1 MGAMLLLSSLL
12 VLRVQQD
19 RYAEA
24 VRWHGGVPDHGP
36 PFPWE
41 SESLI
46 GRGDGFE
53 ATFLAPVVRRAS
65 TFVRHATA
73 EADGAFFVTGLSHAA
88 AMGGDGLPGLSTAA
102 EDRPGHGTPNCA
114 GISGIGR
121 IAAHLSF

>member
-1 MGAMLLLSSLL
+1 MLLLSSLL

-41 SESLI
+41 AQSLVD
-46 GRGDGFE
+46 RGDGFE

-65 TFVRHATA
+65 TFVRHAA
-73 EADGAFFVTGLSHAA
+73 EAADGGFFVTGLSHATF
-88 AMGGDGLPGLSTAA
+88 MGGDGLPALSSAS
-102 EDRPGHGTPNCA
+102 DGRPGDD
-114 GISGIGR
+114 S
-121 IAAHLSF
+121 